1 MYKALFNCIILQRSD
16 SVWSIRLNNVGRHF
30 RRVIDK
36 IQSMRRVGTDILK
49 GSIIKG
55 WLIKLGL
62 YTTEKYLGKVTNGK
76 SFK

>member
-1 MYKALFNCIILQRSD
+1 MYKALFNCIIVQRSD

-36 IQSMRRVGTDILK
+36 MQSMRRVGTDILK

-62 YTTEKYLGKVTNGK
+62 YTIEKYLGKVINGK
-76 SFK
+76 SFQ